1 MLCNQTCAFKV
12 RNSGAEKTNTS
23 LSLNYRLSLQNNKQ
37 SRETHL
43 QQDLSWLMTEHLTG
57 RPWPSWGGFHLC
69 WLLWL
74 PHPVHIRFRK
84 RKEFASR
91 ASLFILFSNLALFH
105 WGMCVQKLPQLT
117 LLPVGQFKPET
128 NPLWKCTVCC
138 VETESGSDF
147 EIEVSELTT
156 KMYGK
161 I

>member
-37 SRETHL
+37 SWETHL
-43 QQDLSWLMTEHLTG
+43 QQDLSWLMTAHLTG
-57 RPWPSWGGFHLC
+57 GPRPSWGDFIYVGCFG
-69 WLLWL
+69 
-74 PHPVHIRFRK
+74 
-84 RKEFASR
+84 
-91 ASLFILFSNLALFH
+91 FILYILGLENARNLLAEQVYPFCFLTWLFSTEVCVYKNSLSWLCCQWDSLNLKQILSENA
-105 WGMCVQKLPQLT
+105 
-117 LLPVGQFKPET
+117 
-128 NPLWKCTVCC
+128 VCY